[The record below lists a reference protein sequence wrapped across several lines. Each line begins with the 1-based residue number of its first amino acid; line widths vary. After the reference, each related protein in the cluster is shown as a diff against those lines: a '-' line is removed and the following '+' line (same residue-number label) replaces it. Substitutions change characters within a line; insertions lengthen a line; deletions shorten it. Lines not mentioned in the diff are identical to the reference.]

1 MYAARSGN
9 VIAIRLEVQED
20 VHASILEACRRYGA
34 RGGFVTSG
42 IGMLEDPELGFYV
55 AKGDYDSRVCT
66 GRYECLA
73 LTGNVS
79 QKFGE
84 LMAHLH
90 AICADKKLNVFG
102 GHLISA
108 RVGVTLELAI
118 TVVEEPVRMYRELET
133 DTGLPGLLIE

>member
-9 VIAIRLEVQED
+9 LLAIRLELMED
-20 VHASILEACRRYGA
+20 VHASILEACRQHEV

-42 IGMLEDPELGFYV
+42 IGMLEDPELGYFI
-55 AKGDYDSRVCT
+55 AKGQYDSRVCT
-66 GRYECLA
+66 GRYELLTLA
-73 LTGNVS
+73 GNVS
-79 QKFGE
+79 EKFGE

-90 AICADKKLNVFG
+90 VICADKNLNAFG

-118 TVVEEPVRMYRELET
+118 SVVEEPVRMYRELET
-133 DTGLPGLLIE
+133 DTGLPGLLVE